1 MAGEGTRIALTLPV
15 NSVAL
20 LVVGEEPRRTWAPG
34 PHVRRVLAAEEAF
47 KAAART
53 AAGNV
58 DRRVQAYVA
67 VADQY
72 ADLYWSQRALRAA
85 IDLLDRKGDAAG
97 ADAVRER
104 LLRTPLGDPERL
116 QRLQE
121 RLTYLQGIGRGEEA
135 EGLSVEIAEIRARL
149 ARLWKWSD

>member
-1 MAGEGTRIALTLPV
+1 MRRVLLALLPV
-15 NSVAL
+15 LLAAL
-20 LVVGEEPRRTWAPG
+20 LPVVGEEPRRTWAPG

-72 ADLYWSQRALRAA
+72 ADLIWSQRALRAA
-85 IDLLDRKGDAAG
+85 IDLLDRKGEAGG
-97 ADAVRER
+97 ADAVR
-104 LLRTPLGDPERL
+104 
-116 QRLQE
+116 
-121 RLTYLQGIGRGEEA
+121 
-135 EGLSVEIAEIRARL
+135 
-149 ARLWKWSD
+149 